1 MNLDTY
7 GSSEELYLARGDEVN
22 HNRPI
27 FTGDVF
33 ADVTIPGVD
42 DNGMAIVIAH
52 PCSFRF
58 GAGQLADRLLAARI
72 RTIPKQGP
80 SAWRTRFLDRMP
92 LTDLVGPGY
101 WVAHLD
107 EIGRCSVTDL
117 QASVRIACLSA
128 FGVNMLQQ
136 RLTCHLTRAEIPTA
150 TFEQAFSHTF
160 EEAELLEEW
169 TDTQTEAGWN
179 IETAA
184 AEFERFIRTGE
195 PTWQERLK
203 DPQMRPAVRRACRGE
218 ARRLAQEPPPAQ
230 ASRS

>member
-7 GSSEELYLARGDEVN
+7 GSPNELYLVRGDEVN
-22 HNRPI
+22 PNRPI

-33 ADVTIPGVD
+33 SDVPIPGVD
-42 DNGMAIVIAH
+42 DGGMAIVIAH

-72 RTIPKQGP
+72 RSISNQGP
-80 SAWRTRFLDRMP
+80 KAWRTGFLNRMP
-92 LTDLVGPGY
+92 LPDLAGPGY

-107 EIGRCSVTDL
+107 DIGRCSVADL
-117 QASVRIACLSA
+117 QSSARIACLSA

-169 TDTQTEAGWN
+169 TDTLADAGWN
-179 IETAA
+179 VEAAA
-184 AEFERFIRTGE
+184 AEFERFIRSGE
-195 PTWQERLK
+195 TTWQERLK
-203 DPQMRPAVRRACRGE
+203 DPQMRPSVRRACRSA
-218 ARRLAQEPPPAQ
+218 ARRLAE
-230 ASRS
+230 ASPQHL